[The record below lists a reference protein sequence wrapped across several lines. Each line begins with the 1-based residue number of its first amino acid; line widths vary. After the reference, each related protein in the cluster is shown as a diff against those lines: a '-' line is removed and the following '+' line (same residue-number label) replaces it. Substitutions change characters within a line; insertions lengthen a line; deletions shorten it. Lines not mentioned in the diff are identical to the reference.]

1 MLVPSPVARPLSGIR
16 VLVTRPRD
24 QAQVISDLL
33 LELGA
38 EILIQPAI
46 EISEPT
52 DWSLVDEALENLP
65 QYDWIVFSSANG
77 VRALLDRLWR
87 NRGDLRKLGGACLAA
102 IGPGTA
108 EELCRYR
115 LRADL
120 IPSEYRAEALAAT
133 LLQTAGLQEAHL
145 QEARPKR
152 FLLVRASRGRE
163 VLADQ
168 LRVAGADVDQVVA
181 YISTDVESPD
191 PRIMT
196 ELVAGQ
202 IDWVTVTSSAIARS
216 LARLFGEN
224 LRKTRLVSISPLTSA
239 VLTEAGFEPAAEAR
253 EYTMDGV
260 VKAIARTASSER
272 SIQQT

>member
-1 MLVPSPVARPLSGIR
+1 MLVPAPGARSLSGIR
-16 VLVTRPRD
+16 ILVTRPRE

-33 LELGA
+33 RELGA
-38 EILIQPAI
+38 EVLMQPAI
-46 EISEPT
+46 EISEPR
-52 DWSLVDEALENLP
+52 DWSLVDRALESLP
-65 QYDWIVFSSANG
+65 RYDWIVFSSANG
-77 VRALLDRLWR
+77 VKALLDRLWQ
-87 NRGDLRKLGGACLAA
+87 NHGDLRKLGGVRLAA
-102 IGPGTA
+102 IGSGTA

-133 LLQTAGLQEAHL
+133 LLQTTGLQVVHP

-168 LRVAGADVDQVVA
+168 LRAAGGDVDQVVA
-181 YISTDVESPD
+181 YTSTDVESPD

-196 ELVAGQ
+196 ELVAGR

-224 LRKTRLVSISPLTSA
+224 LRKAKLASISPITSA
-239 VLTEAGFEPAAEAR
+239 VLKEVGFEPAAEAR

-260 VKAIARTASSER
+260 VRAIASTF
-272 SIQQT
+272 Q